1 MAENPAGQII
11 ELINNGLRPYDPE
24 TGKELWILLQDFP
37 EILAGL
43 SSTFMALE
51 LRLEGKPGEMQ
62 SLSEALSTMERLVEQ
77 AKEAAEQ
84 ARDDFKRAN
93 DFWLG
98 GDA

>member
-1 MAENPAGQII
+1 
-11 ELINNGLRPYDPE
+11 
-24 TGKELWILLQDFP
+24 
-37 EILAGL
+37 
-43 SSTFMALE
+43 MALE

-93 DFWLG
+93 AFWLDG
-98 GDA
+98 EE